1 MEKQDIFVGIDISKK
16 HLDIGVRPIGQKW
29 RVSNKDTDI
38 SALAERLKTLSP
50 TLIIVEATGG
60 LEMPLAN
67 TLSAEALPLV
77 VVNPRQV
84 RDFAKATGRLA
95 KTDSIDADV
104 LAHFAE
110 AVKPTPTQ
118 LPDEE
123 SQKLKA
129 QIKRRRQIVDM
140 ITEETNR
147 LKSAPSY
154 MHKDIKKHID
164 WLKKERKNIDTLLSK
179 NIKLNHLWK
188 KRDELF
194 QSVPGI
200 GSVVSTTLIACLPE
214 LGTLT
219 NKQISALVGVAPF
232 NCDSG
237 KMKGKRRIWGGRAD
251 VRSVLY
257 MAVISAIRWN
267 SVIKAFYNRLI
278 EAGKPV
284 KVALTA
290 CMHKLIII
298 LNAMAKSGILWQPV
312 S

>member
-16 HLDIGVRPIGQKW
+16 HLDISVRPTGQKW
-29 RVSNKDTDI
+29 RMNNNDTDI
-38 SALAERLKTLSP
+38 SALAEKLKALAP
-50 TLIIVEATGG
+50 KLIVLEATGG

-67 TLSAEALPLV
+67 TLFAEALPVV
-77 VVNPRQV
+77 VVNPRQI

-123 SQKLKA
+123 VQKLKA
-129 QIKRRRQIVDM
+129 QIKRRKQIVDM

-154 MHKDIKKHID
+154 MHEDIKKHID
-164 WLKKERKNIDTLLSK
+164 WLKKELKNIDKLLSK
-179 NIKLNHLWK
+179 NIKLNHIWK
-188 KRDELF
+188 KKDDIF

-237 KMKGKRRIWGGRAD
+237 KMRGKRRIWGGRAD

-267 SVIKAFYNRLI
+267 PIIKAFYNRLI
-278 EAGKPV
+278 EAGKAV

-298 LNAMAKSGILWQPV
+298 LNAMAKSGTAWQPI

>member
-1 MEKQDIFVGIDISKK
+1 MEKQDIFVGIDISKE
-16 HLDIGVRPIGQKW
+16 HLDIAVRPTGQKW
-29 RVSNKDTDI
+29 RMNNNDADI
-38 SALAERLKTLSP
+38 SSLAERLKTLAP
-50 TLIIVEATGG
+50 TLIVVEATGG

-67 TLSAEALPLV
+67 TLAAEALPLV

-84 RDFAKATGRLA
+84 RDFAKSLGLLA
-95 KTDSIDADV
+95 KTDSLDADV

-110 AVKPTPTQ
+110 AVKPTPRK

-129 QIKRRRQIVDM
+129 LIKRRKQIVDM

-154 MHKDIKKHID
+154 MDKDIKKHID
-164 WLKKERKNIDTLLSK
+164 WLKKERKNIDNLLSK
-179 NIKLNHLWK
+179 NVKSNHLWK
-188 KRDELF
+188 KKDELF

-237 KMKGKRRIWGGRAD
+237 KMRGKRRIWGGRAD

-257 MAVISAIRWN
+257 MAVISAVRWN

-278 EAGKPV
+278 EMGKAV

-290 CMHKLIII
+290 CMHKLIVI
-298 LNAMAKSGILWQPV
+298 LNAMAKSGTFWQPV
-312 S
+312 A

>member
-1 MEKQDIFVGIDISKK
+1 MEKQDIFIGIDISKE
-16 HLDIGVRPIGQKW
+16 HLDIAVRPTGQKW
-29 RVSNKDTDI
+29 RMNNNETDI
-38 SALAERLKTLSP
+38 SVLAQRLKTLAP
-50 TLIIVEATGG
+50 KLIVVEATGG

-67 TLSAEALPLV
+67 TLAAEALPLV
-77 VVNPRQV
+77 IVNPRQV
-84 RDFAKATGRLA
+84 RDFAKAMGQLA
-95 KTDSIDADV
+95 KTDSIDADI

-110 AVKPTPTQ
+110 AAKPTPRQ
-118 LPDEE
+118 LPDKE

-129 QIKRRRQIVDM
+129 LIKRRKQIVDM

-154 MHKDIKKHID
+154 MDKDIKKHLD
-164 WLKKERKNIDTLLSK
+164 WLKEERKNIDNMLSK
-179 NIKLNHLWK
+179 NVKSNHLWK
-188 KRDELF
+188 EKDDLF

-200 GSVVSTTLIACLPE
+200 GSVVSTTLIASLPE

-237 KMKGKRRIWGGRAD
+237 NMRGKRRIWGGRAD

-257 MAVISAIRWN
+257 MAVVSAIRWN

-278 EAGKPV
+278 EAGKAV

-298 LNAMAKSGILWQPV
+298 LNAMAKSGTSWKPI

>member
-1 MEKQDIFVGIDISKK
+1 MEKQDIFVGIDISKEY
-16 HLDIGVRPIGQKW
+16 LDIGIRPTGQKW
-29 RVSNKDTDI
+29 RMDNNDTDI
-38 SALAERLKTLSP
+38 PVLAEKLKNLAP
-50 TLIIVEATGG
+50 KLIILEATGG
-60 LEMPLAN
+60 LEIPLAN
-67 TLSAEALPLV
+67 TLSAEALPVV

-104 LAHFAE
+104 LAHFGE
-110 AVKPTPTQ
+110 AVKPTPKQ

-129 QIKRRRQIVDM
+129 QIKRRKQIVDM

-164 WLKKERKNIDTLLSK
+164 WLKKERKHIDNLLSK

-219 NKQISALVGVAPF
+219 NKQISALVGVVPF

-267 SVIKAFYNRLI
+267 PIIKAFYNRLI
-278 EAGKPV
+278 KAGKPV

-298 LNAMAKSGILWQPV
+298 LNAMAKSGIFWQPV